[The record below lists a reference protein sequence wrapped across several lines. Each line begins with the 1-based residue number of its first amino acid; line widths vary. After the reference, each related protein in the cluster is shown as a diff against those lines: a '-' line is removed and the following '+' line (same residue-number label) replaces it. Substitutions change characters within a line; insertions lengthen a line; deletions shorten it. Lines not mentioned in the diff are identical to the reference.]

1 MGFAAA
7 RIHGILAIMLP
18 RALIPPDRPKITV
31 RSEQFPLERAAD
43 GSRGRAEI
51 VLVEIHEGSKR
62 GRGECV
68 PNAAQGET
76 ADAVVAAI
84 EAVAN
89 DISTGIITRR
99 SLQRVMAP
107 GAARNAI
114 DLALWDFDAKRTG
127 SSAWQIA
134 GLDVPHRVT
143 TSFTIPPGD
152 AESMAAAAAEQAHR
166 PLLKLT
172 LTSIDAFDRLLAVK
186 DAAPRARLIVDA
198 REGWTLDSLTK
209 ALPTLAEAGVELIED
224 PLPAGEAR
232 ALGRLK
238 HLIPLCANRTCT
250 DRSSLPELAGLYD
263 AINVELDRTG
273 GLTEALAL
281 IEQARDEGFRIKV
294 GCRLGTSLAIAP
306 AVIAGQDADWID
318 LDTPL
323 LLGRDRQPGL
333 RFDASLLYPP
343 SVSLW
348 G

>member
-1 MGFAAA
+1 
-7 RIHGILAIMLP
+7 MLP

-31 RSEQFPLERAAD
+31 RPEQFPLERAAD
-43 GSRGRAEI
+43 GTRGRAEI

-68 PNAAQGET
+68 PDGSRGET
-76 ADAVVAAI
+76 AEAVVATI

-89 DISTGIITRR
+89 DISTGVITRR
-99 SLQRVMAP
+99 SLQRMMSS

-114 DLALWDFDAKRTG
+114 DLALWDFDAKRTA

-143 TSFTIPPGD
+143 TSFAIPHGS
-152 AESMAAAAAEQAHR
+152 AEAMGAAAVEQAHR
-166 PLLKLT
+166 PLLKLS
-172 LTSIDAFDRLLAVK
+172 LGSVDEFDRLLAVK
-186 DAAPRARLIVDA
+186 AVAPRARLIIDA
-198 REGWTLDSLTK
+198 REGWTPDSLIK
-209 ALPTLAEAGVELIED
+209 ALPALVEAGVDLIED
-224 PLPAGEAR
+224 PLPADDAK
-232 ALGRLK
+232 ALRSFR
-238 HLIPLCANRTCT
+238 HLIPICANRACR
-250 DRSSLPELAGLYD
+250 DRSSLPGLAGLYD

-281 IEQARDEGFRIKV
+281 IEQARDEGLRIKV
-294 GCRLGTSLAIAP
+294 GCRLGTSLAVAP

-318 LDTPL
+318 LDAPL

-333 RFDASLLYPP
+333 RFDGSLLYPP

>member
-1 MGFAAA
+1 
-7 RIHGILAIMLP
+7 MLP

-43 GSRGRAEI
+43 GTRGRAEI

-68 PNAAQGET
+68 PDPARGET
-76 ADAVVAAI
+76 ADAVVALI

-99 SLQRVMAP
+99 SLQRMMPA

-143 TSFTIPPGD
+143 TSFAIPPGSAD
-152 AESMAAAAAEQAHR
+152 AMGAAAAEQAHR

-172 LTSIDAFDRLLAVK
+172 LESVHEFDRLLAVK
-186 DAAPRARLIVDA
+186 RAAPRARLIIDA
-198 REGWTLDSLTK
+198 CQGWTLDSLTR

-224 PLPAGEAR
+224 PLPVGVDR
-232 ALGRLK
+232 TLRGFK
-238 HLIPLCANRTCT
+238 HGIPICANRTCN

-281 IEQARDEGFRIKV
+281 IEQARDEGFRVKL
-294 GCRLGTSLAIAP
+294 GCRLGTSLAVAP

-318 LDTPL
+318 LDAPL

-333 RFDASLLYPP
+333 RFDGSLLYPP